1 MNFFLKFIKQLFNLI
16 NQFNLYN
23 SNIFKNKSSDRLF
36 ILGSGSSINKIKFWD
51 HIKQHDSIGFNYFL
65 FHSFIPKFYI
75 FESTYKNNE
84 QEYSAQLEI
93 VKRKSASYK
102 KVRIF
107 LKMRDGYQDI
117 KKILKKKNNNFSII
131 LDYNF
136 NYSKKQFK
144 KKIIKYLFRFLNNF
158 FLIGQGVGTVE
169 KICLKAFFSGYKSI
183 VLCGVD
189 LNNTN
194 YFFYE
199 KKKIVRSLHKYIYPI
214 EQSKNKDHK
223 SNIHTTADPLHCKG
237 KLTVQDVLLIYQKYL
252 FKNKCIIYNVSK
264 KSLLHEKLPPYKIS

>member
-16 NQFNLYN
+16 NQFELYN

-117 KKILKKKNNNFSII
+117 KKILKKK
-131 LDYNF
+131 
-136 NYSKKQFK
+136 K
-144 KKIIKYLFRFLNNF
+144 
-158 FLIGQGVGTVE
+158 
-169 KICLKAFFSGYKSI
+169 
-183 VLCGVD
+183 
-189 LNNTN
+189 
-194 YFFYE
+194 
-199 KKKIVRSLHKYIYPI
+199 
-214 EQSKNKDHK
+214 
-223 SNIHTTADPLHCKG
+223 
-237 KLTVQDVLLIYQKYL
+237 
-252 FKNKCIIYNVSK
+252 
-264 KSLLHEKLPPYKIS
+264 